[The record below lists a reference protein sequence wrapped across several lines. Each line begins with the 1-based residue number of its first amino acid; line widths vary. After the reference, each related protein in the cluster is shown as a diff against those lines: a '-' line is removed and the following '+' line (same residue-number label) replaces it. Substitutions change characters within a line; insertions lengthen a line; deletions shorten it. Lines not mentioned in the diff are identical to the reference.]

1 MPEFRTE
8 TTIDALR
15 SAAVELDPDRGAEEI
30 VAHIGE
36 AEIVLLGEATHG
48 THEFYQLRADIT
60 RTLIEQRGFAA
71 VAIEGDWPDAYRVN
85 RYVQGGTEA
94 TDAGEALAG
103 FVRFPTWMWR
113 NTVVAEFVSW
123 LRAHNESTVARPRR
137 VGFYGLDLYS
147 LHASMRA
154 VVDYLQQQD
163 PAAAEAARRSYAC
176 FEDFGRDT
184 DQYAWSAGR
193 LGGETCAE
201 AVARELVRLRERRT
215 ALLHHDSGARADEFF
230 YAEQNARLA
239 QNAELYYRTMVR
251 GHIAS
256 WNVRDQH
263 MAETLDA
270 LLDHLAARGQPRKV
284 VVWAHNSHLGDAR
297 ATEMG
302 RGGELNLGQLVRERH
317 GSSAALLGFTTH
329 HGTVMAAED
338 WDRPGR
344 VRTVRPALPDS
355 YEDVFHRTG
364 VPAFYLP
371 LAQAE
376 ALHAPFNQPRLE
388 RAIGVIYRPE
398 TERWSHYFQ
407 ARLAA
412 QFDGVVHID
421 ATRAVEPLEP
431 VHPWVENEVPETYP
445 SGV

>member
-1 MPEFRTE
+1 MP
-8 TTIDALR
+8 DAP
-15 SAAVELDPDRGAEEI
+15 SAAIPETIRTAVVELGSDGAAAEI
-30 VAHIGE
+30 VAHIGD
-36 AEIVLLGEATHG
+36 AAVVLLGEATHG

-85 RYVQGGTEA
+85 RYVQGGTPA
-94 TDAGEALAG
+94 VDAAEALAG

-123 LRAHNESTVARPRR
+123 LRAHNESIVARPRR

-154 VVDYLQQQD
+154 VVDFLQQHD
-163 PAAAEAARRSYAC
+163 PAAAEAARHSYAC

-184 DQYAWSAGR
+184 DQYAWAAGR

-201 AVARELVRLRERRT
+201 AVARELVRLRERRA
-215 ALLHHDSGARADEFF
+215 ALLRHDGAALSDEFF

-302 RGGELNLGQLVRERH
+302 LRGELNLGQLVRERH

-329 HGTVMAAED
+329 HGTVVAAED

-344 VRTVRPALPDS
+344 VRHFRPALPDS
-355 YEDVFHRTG
+355 YEDLFHRTG

-376 ALHAPFNQPRLE
+376 SLHEVFDQPRLE

-398 TERWSHYFQ
+398 TERWSHYFH

-412 QFDGVVHID
+412 QFDGIVHLD
-421 ATRAVEPLEP
+421 ETHAVEPLEP
-431 VHPWVENEVPETYP
+431 AHAWVEGEVPETYP